1 MLNEQERQRYQ
12 RQLQLPGFSEAGQLA
27 LKNAH
32 VCIVGLGGLGCP
44 AALYLAAAGVGRLT
58 LVDGDSVS
66 LSNLQRQILFTE
78 TDMGAKKVTAARAHL
93 IARNSSIAVDAID
106 KFLDLP
112 LAETLFARC
121 DLVLDCT
128 DNFHTRYLINDLCHF
143 YAKPWVYA
151 SVLGFR
157 GQLALFQPRYGCF
170 RCLFPELSEQPD
182 CNQAGVLGVV
192 PGHLGTLQV
201 LMAIKYIA
209 GIERET
215 SNILYNF
222 SGVNLALNAVK
233 LSLDPACAL
242 CSGSKNYQSLNSDYI
257 SLCSLLSEALTLPAA
272 SFASYLAASQ
282 PQLIDVRNPPEHA
295 VGNLGGIN
303 IPLSRLD
310 DVETV
315 LTDKRQPLLIYC
327 QSGGRSAQA
336 ATILK
341 NLGFDRV
348 KSLAGGIEGQGGVK
362 LSSKQTA

>member
-1 MLNEQERQRYQ
+1 MLNDQERQRYQ
-12 RQLQLPGFSEAGQLA
+12 RHLQLPGFSEAGQLA

-78 TDMGAKKVTAARAHL
+78 TDIGAKKVTAARAHL
-93 IARNSSIAVDAID
+93 IARNSSIAVDAIE

-112 LAETLFARC
+112 LAEALIAEV

-151 SVLGFR
+151 SILGFR
-157 GQLALFQPRYGCF
+157 GQIALFQPRYGCF

-192 PGHLGTLQV
+192 PGQLGTLQA
-201 LMAIKYIA
+201 LIALKYLA
-209 GIERET
+209 GIEREK

-233 LSLDPACAL
+233 LSLDPACPL
-242 CSGSKNYQSLNSDYI
+242 CSGSKNYQSLIADYQPQ
-257 SLCSLLSEALTLPAA
+257 CSSMSADMALPAG
-272 SFASYLAASQ
+272 SFTRYLETSQ
-282 PQLIDVRNPPEHA
+282 PQLIDVRNPLEHA

-303 IPLSRLD
+303 IPLGQLD

-315 LTDKRQPLLIYC
+315 LTDKRQPLLVYC

-341 NLGFDRV
+341 NLGFEYV
-348 KSLAGGIEGQGGVK
+348 KSLAGGIEGQDGGK
-362 LSSKQTA
+362 AR